1 MPSKDDTI
9 HETLV
14 TYNYSWLTIK
24 STILFIGCM
33 LLTLVYLSYI
43 QPLLDVQHT
52 YLMSHIDFQTNV
64 SVANPNVNIS
74 DLLVYNILLWTTFF
88 GEHGLEYGE
97 GTIPFSYFECL
108 YNNCYVTRKRS
119 MLNHT
124 HAIVFHNGNID
135 RNDLPEIRLDKT
147 RYIYIYY
154 VLESPSYSQ
163 FNVTM
168 TYRRDSD
175 IVTPYGEAIPGSR
188 MNKVSYKDFK
198 VKKITV

>member
-1 MPSKDDTI
+1 MSCFRNGLLQYTYMYKVDMVLSLLHWIQCTVMPSKDDTI

-119 MLNHT
+119 MLNMEYTT
-124 HAIVFHNGNID
+124 HSSWGRVIQCGRTF
-135 RNDLPEIRLDKT
+135 T
-147 RYIYIYY
+147 FIYWYY
-154 VLESPSYSQ
+154 
-163 FNVTM
+163 
-168 TYRRDSD
+168 
-175 IVTPYGEAIPGSR
+175 
-188 MNKVSYKDFK
+188 
-198 VKKITV
+198 